1 MSLLKESFA
10 GINAR
15 FHLVGVSTLL
25 SLLLPMAV
33 SAAGKKEEWTPALF
47 AGFFVAWAV
56 AFAIQ
61 GLVYHAAVDDARS
74 VKPSGVHLGLQLFPT
89 LLWLQVKLF
98 FLCAV
103 PLLTAALAWQEA
115 RTPGGLN
122 EAALRQADYWINP
135 VAETAILLLTTAATP
150 LAIWLKEHGRRGRPI
165 VDGIRFFANR
175 PRESARILALLLPAA
190 IVGGAVDYLRGPNVE
205 DPVPQWPEAF
215 AMFFTSYLALVA
227 LFAASRVMIRAAAP
241 PEADAGRAGR
251 PRDEPAPP
259 EDAGA
264 GRA

>member
-15 FHLVGVSTLL
+15 FHLVGISTLL

-47 AGFFVAWAV
+47 AGFFVAWGV

-61 GLVYHAAVDDARS
+61 GLVYHAAIDDARS
-74 VKPSGVHLGLQLFPT
+74 IKPSAVHLGLQLFPT

-103 PLLTAALAWQEA
+103 PLLAAALGWQA
-115 RTPGGLN
+115 AQSQGQVT
-122 EAALRQADYWINP
+122 EAAVRQADYWINP

-165 VDGIRFFANR
+165 VDGVRFFSRR
-175 PRESARILALLLPAA
+175 PRETTRILALLVPAA
-190 IVGGAVDYLRGPNVE
+190 ILGGTIDYLRGPTLE
-205 DPVPQWPEAF
+205 DPVPRLPEAF
-215 AMFFTSYLALVA
+215 AMFLTSYLALVA
-227 LFAASRVMIRAAAP
+227 LFAACRVMIRAVAP
-241 PEADAGRAGR
+241 PADADRAGR
-251 PRDEPAPP
+251 PRGTEPAPP

>member
-1 MSLLKESFA
+1 MST
-10 GINAR
+10 
-15 FHLVGVSTLL
+15 VL
-25 SLLLPMAV
+25 SLLLLMAV

-47 AGFFVAWAV
+47 AGFFVAWGV
-56 AFAIQ
+56 GFAIQ

-74 VKPSGVHLGLQLFPT
+74 LKPSGVHLGLQLFPT

-103 PLLTAALAWQEA
+103 PLLTAALAWQAA
-115 RTPGGLN
+115 RTHGPLT

-135 VAETAILLLTTAATP
+135 LAETAILLLTTASTP

-165 VDGIRFFANR
+165 VDGVRFFAHR
-175 PRESARILALLLPAA
+175 PRETARILMLLLPAA
-190 IVGGAVDYLRGPNVE
+190 VIGTTIDYLRGP
-205 DPVPQWPEAF
+205 DFDDQVPRLPEAF
-215 AMFFTSYLALVA
+215 AMFLTSYLALVA
-227 LFAASRVMIRAAAP
+227 LFAASRVMIRAVAP
-241 PEADAGRAGR
+241 PGTAADGPGR
-251 PRDEPAPP
+251 PPDTGPAPP